1 MIRRKEVKGLFF
13 LLVSITVF
21 FGLSSVGCKKE
32 SAQTGQAGF
41 PSSTTGLTTFTSPDD
56 AANKTF
62 GSLSAGPVNGIITGR
77 MTGGNII
84 TARIITGR
92 IITARAPKLIND
104 GDKID
109 ILNLAGRLY
118 EKTRLSKKEEFEFT
132 CEDLKPKC
140 VEGNVEKA
148 ECKKDQST
156 NRLYF
161 DISVKDCKEIIDK
174 QKGDYI
180 ISTGYVKGY
189 VESST
194 KFSQNSFNANI
205 ISFIEQGE
213 SLIREFRNNKET
225 NRVKTKS
232 SGYKI
237 ELAGSSISGEKDIE
251 LKIGTKLS
259 GSYSVNDEIGNK
271 MEDYSFSDFAVELVI
286 RGLNSGGEQQVDL
299 QNIQIYVSINGS
311 YSLNTTPDVDCIEGV
326 FSFKT
331 IKPIKSGGEGEG
343 YCGIE
348 SGEIE
353 VNNAKIEFSSGKVKV
368 SVENQQK
375 EYGCNEVEG
384 LCKYEPIE
392 IPQIEIIEE
401 GGEEI
406 GTCPVWFKD
415 ADKDG
420 YTDGTTK
427 VACEKPSDEY
437 ISSQTAWDC
446 DDNDPNINPGKTEI
460 CDNKDNNCNGQV
472 DEGNVCGYASTFAK
486 SIGGSL
492 TDIAVSIIQS
502 SDGGYVVAGYTQSFG
517 AGGRDIYVVKLDSS
531 GNIIW
536 TKTIG
541 GSSGDEAGSIIRS
554 SDGGYIVAGRTSSF
568 GAGSGDIYVVK
579 LDSSGNVVWA
589 KTIGGSSNDWA
600 ISITQS
606 SDGGYVVAGS
616 TWSFGAGSGDIYV
629 VKLDSSG
636 NIVWTKTIG
645 GNSDDFARSIIQSSD
660 GGYVVAG
667 LTQSFGAGD
676 WDMYVVKLDSSGNV
690 IWTQTIG
697 GSNYDEAKSI
707 IQSNDGGYVVVGR
720 TWSFGAGY
728 GYDFY
733 VVKLD
738 SSGNV
743 VWTKTIGGGDSDD
756 ANSVIQSS
764 DGGYVVAGSTRSF
777 TEDVN
782 IYVVKLDSSGNVVWT
797 KTIGGSSNDVAL
809 SIIQS
814 SDGGYVVAGWTS
826 SFGAGEDD
834 FYVVKLDA
842 NGNVCFSQ
850 NITNYSVSSNVGSF
864 SSPSTTAF
872 PQSPTVNTVSPTVSY
887 GGSVSDVCALALAPH
902 LCSASQDCGF
912 SSAVATNKENVKSY
926 MRSAGGVLS
935 RFLIPASML
944 IVYGQLRKK
953 MKKKKGGI

>member
-1 MIRRKEVKGLFF
+1 MLWGKNSWGKKFRGFLF
-13 LLVSITVF
+13 LLVSVAVI
-21 FGLSSVGCKKE
+21 FGLLSTRCGTKSEKSGPTG
-32 SAQTGQAGF
+32 QTGYPGT
-41 PSSTTGLTTFTSPDD
+41 STGQTGYPAATTFTGPDD

-92 IITARAPKLIND
+92 ITPPTSAPKLIND

-118 EKTRLSKKEEFEFT
+118 EKSRLSKKEKFEFT

-161 DISVKDCKEIIDK
+161 DISVKDCKEIIDE

-180 ISTGYVKGY
+180 ISTGYAKGY

-237 ELAGSSISGEKDIE
+237 ELNSGFTSGEKDIE
-251 LKIGTKLS
+251 LKTGTKLS

-286 RGLNSGGEQQVDL
+286 RGLKSGGEQQGDL

-331 IKPIKSGGEGEG
+331 IKPIKSGGEGQG

-384 LCKYEPIE
+384 LCKYEPIKM
-392 IPQIEIIEE
+392 PQIEIIEE

-406 GTCPVWFKD
+406 GACPVWFKD

-427 VACEKPSDEY
+427 VSCAKPSDEY
-437 ISSQTAWDC
+437 VSSATAGDC
-446 DDNDPNINPGKTEI
+446 NDADSSRNPGRTEI

-472 DEGNVCGYASTFAK
+472 DEGNVCGPASTFAK
-486 SIGGSL
+486 TIGGSSA
-492 TDIAVSIIQS
+492 DVAMSIIQS
-502 SDGGYVVAGYTQSFG
+502 SDGGYVVAGYTG
-517 AGGRDIYVVKLDSS
+517 
-531 GNIIW
+531 
-536 TKTIG
+536 
-541 GSSGDEAGSIIRS
+541 
-554 SDGGYIVAGRTSSF
+554 
-568 GAGSGDIYVVK
+568 
-579 LDSSGNVVWA
+579 
-589 KTIGGSSNDWA
+589 
-600 ISITQS
+600 
-606 SDGGYVVAGS
+606 
-616 TWSFGAGSGDIYV
+616 
-629 VKLDSSG
+629 
-636 NIVWTKTIG
+636 
-645 GNSDDFARSIIQSSD
+645 
-660 GGYVVAG
+660 
-667 LTQSFGAGD
+667 SFGAGD
-676 WDMYVVKLDSSGNV
+676 WD
-690 IWTQTIG
+690 I
-697 GSNYDEAKSI
+697 
-707 IQSNDGGYVVVGR
+707 
-720 TWSFGAGY
+720 
-728 GYDFY
+728 Y

-743 VWTKTIGGGDSDD
+743 VWTKTIGGGRFS
-756 ANSVIQSS
+756 
-764 DGGYVVAGSTRSF
+764 
-777 TEDVN
+777 
-782 IYVVKLDSSGNVVWT
+782 
-797 KTIGGSSNDVAL
+797 

-814 SDGGYVVAGWTS
+814 SDGGYVVAGYTWSFVASGWDIYVVKLDSSGNVIWTKTIGGSFSDYAYSIIQSSDGGYVVAGETS
-826 SFGAGEDD
+826 SFGAGGDD
-834 FYVVKLDA
+834 IYVVKMDA

-864 SSPSTTAF
+864 SSPSTSAF
-872 PQSPTVNTVSPTVSY
+872 PQSPTVNTISPTVSY
-887 GGSVSDVCALALAPH
+887 GGSVSDVCASASAPH
-902 LCSASQDCGF
+902 LCSANQDCGF
-912 SSAVATNKENVKSY
+912 SSAIATNFGSAVETNKEYVKSY
-926 MRSAGGVLS
+926 GYSAGGVLS

-944 IVYGQLRKK
+944 IFYGQLRKK
-953 MKKKKGGI
+953 RKKKKGAFLMSI

>member
-1 MIRRKEVKGLFF
+1 MIRRKEVKGLSI

-32 SAQTGQAGF
+32 SEKSG
-41 PSSTTGLTTFTSPDD
+41 STGLTTFTSPDD

-156 NRLYF
+156 KRLYF
-161 DISVKDCKEIIDK
+161 DISVKDCKEIIDE

-180 ISTGYVKGY
+180 ISTGYAKGY

-299 QNIQIYVSINGS
+299 QNIQIYVSINGK

-375 EYGCNEVEG
+375 EYGCEEVEG

-406 GTCPVWFKD
+406 VIVTCPVWFKD

-420 YTDGTTK
+420 YTDGTTE
-427 VACEKPSDEY
+427 VSCEKPSDEY

-446 DDNDPNINPGKTEI
+446 DDNDPNINPGRTEI

-472 DEGNVCGYASTFAK
+472 DEGNVCDYASTFAK
-486 SIGGSL
+486 SIGGSNL
-492 TDIAVSIIQS
+492 DVAYSIIQSSDGGYIVAGETWSFGAGGSDFYVVKLDSAGNVVWTKTIGGSDDDYATSIIQSSDGGYVVAGETWSFGAGSSDFWVVKLDSSGNVQWTKTIGGSSGDYANSIIQSSDGGYVVVGQTNSFGENIFVVKLDSSGNVLWSKTISGSYYDFVRSIIQSSDGGYVVVGRTLRAGRYDMYIVKLDSYGDVVWTKTIGGDDDHDEAYSIIQS
-502 SDGGYVVAGYTQSFG
+502 SDGGYVVAGYTESFG
-517 AGGRDIYVVKLDSS
+517 AGG
-531 GNIIW
+531 
-536 TKTIG
+536 
-541 GSSGDEAGSIIRS
+541 
-554 SDGGYIVAGRTSSF
+554 SDF
-568 GAGSGDIYVVK
+568 YVVK
-579 LDSSGNVVWA
+579 LDSSGNV
-589 KTIGGSSNDWA
+589 
-600 ISITQS
+600 Q
-606 SDGGYVVAGS
+606 
-616 TWSFGAGSGDIYV
+616 
-629 VKLDSSG
+629 
-636 NIVWTKTIG
+636 WTKTIG
-645 GNSDDFARSIIQSSD
+645 GSEKEVATSIIQSSD

-667 LTQSFGAGD
+667 FT
-676 WDMYVVKLDSSGNV
+676 
-690 IWTQTIG
+690 
-697 GSNYDEAKSI
+697 E
-707 IQSNDGGYVVVGR
+707 
-720 TWSFGAGY
+720 SFGAGY
-728 GYDFY
+728 FD
-733 VVKLD
+733 
-738 SSGNV
+738 
-743 VWTKTIGGGDSDD
+743 
-756 ANSVIQSS
+756 
-764 DGGYVVAGSTRSF
+764 
-777 TEDVN
+777 
-782 IYVVKLDSSGNVVWT
+782 IYVVKLDSSGNVQWT
-797 KTIGGSSNDVAL
+797 KTIIGRSSDDFPW

-814 SDGGYVVAGWTS
+814 SDGGYVVAGHTYS
-826 SFGAGEDD
+826 LGAGGWD
-834 FYVVKLDA
+834 FYVVKMDA

-850 NITNYSVSSNVGSF
+850 NVTNYSVSSNVGSS
-864 SSPSTTAF
+864 SSPSATAF
-872 PQSPTVNTVSPTVSY
+872 PQSPTVNTVSPTISY
-887 GGSVSDVCALALAPH
+887 GGSVSDVCALAPAPH
-902 LCSASQDCGF
+902 LRSANQDCGF
-912 SSAVATNKENVKSY
+912 SSAVATNKEDVKSY
-926 MRSAGGVLS
+926 GYSAGGVLS

-944 IVYGQLRKK
+944 IFYGQLRKK
-953 MKKKKGGI
+953 RKKKKVF

>member
-1 MIRRKEVKGLFF
+1 
-13 LLVSITVF
+13 
-21 FGLSSVGCKKE
+21 
-32 SAQTGQAGF
+32 
-41 PSSTTGLTTFTSPDD
+41 
-56 AANKTF
+56 
-62 GSLSAGPVNGIITGR
+62 

-84 TARIITGR
+84 MARITGR
-92 IITARAPKLIND
+92 IINTSAPKLIND

-109 ILNLAGRLY
+109 TLNLAGRLY

-140 VEGNVEKA
+140 VDGKVEKA

-237 ELAGSSISGEKDIE
+237 ELNSGFTSGEKDIE
-251 LKIGTKLS
+251 LKTGTKLS

-271 MEDYSFSDFAVELVI
+271 REDYSFSNFAVELVI
-286 RGLNSGGEQQVDL
+286 RASNSGGEQQGDL

-331 IKPIKSGGEGEG
+331 IKPIKSGGEGQG

-375 EYGCNEVEG
+375 EYGCEEVEG
-384 LCKYEPIE
+384 LCKYEPIKM
-392 IPQIEIIEE
+392 PQIEIIEE

-415 ADKDG
+415 TDKDG

-427 VACEKPSDEY
+427 VSCEKPSDEY

-446 DDNDPNINPGKTEI
+446 DDNDPNINPGRTEI
-460 CDNKDNNCNGQV
+460 CDNKDNNCNGQI

-486 SIGGSL
+486 TIGGSS
-492 TDIAVSIIQS
+492 DDEAWSIIQS
-502 SDGGYVVAGYTQSFG
+502 SDGGYVVAGRTWSFG
-517 AGGRDIYVVKLDSS
+517 AGGRDIYLVKLDSS
-531 GNIIW
+531 GNVQW

-541 GSSGDEAGSIIRS
+541 GSSYDEAWSII
-554 SDGGYIVAGRTSSF
+554 
-568 GAGSGDIYVVK
+568 
-579 LDSSGNVVWA
+579 
-589 KTIGGSSNDWA
+589 
-600 ISITQS
+600 QS
-606 SDGGYVVAGS
+606 SDGGYVVAGG
-616 TWSFGAGSGDIYV
+616 TLSFGGFYV
-629 VKLDSSG
+629 VKLDSVG
-636 NIVWTKTIG
+636 NIEWTKIIG
-645 GNSDDFARSIIQSSD
+645 CCGARSIIQSSD

-667 LTQSFGAGD
+667 NGPGAGGDDFYVVKLDSSGNVQWSKTIGGSDDDVAWSIIQSSDGGYVVAGWTESFGAGD
-676 WDMYVVKLDSSGNV
+676 RDMFVVKLDSSGNVQWSKTIGGSDWDEAYSIIQSSDGGYVVAGETRSFGAGNGDIYVVKLDSSGNV
-690 IWTQTIG
+690 IWTKTIG
-697 GSNYDEAKSI
+697 GSDWDEAYSI
-707 IQSNDGGYVVVGR
+707 
-720 TWSFGAGY
+720 
-728 GYDFY
+728 
-733 VVKLD
+733 
-738 SSGNV
+738 
-743 VWTKTIGGGDSDD
+743 
-756 ANSVIQSS
+756 IQSS
-764 DGGYVVAGSTRSF
+764 DGGYVVAGETRSF
-777 TEDVN
+777 GAGNGD
-782 IYVVKLDSSGNVVWT
+782 IYVVKLDSSGNVIWT
-797 KTIGGSSNDVAL
+797 KTIGGSDWDEAL

-814 SDGGYVVAGWTS
+814 SDGGYVVAGRTR
-826 SFGAGEDD
+826 SFGAGGLDM
-834 FYVVKLDA
+834 YVVKMDA
-842 NGNVCFSQ
+842 NGNVCFSE

-864 SSPSTTAF
+864 SSPSTVAIS
-872 PQSPTVNTVSPTVSY
+872 QYPTVNTVSPTISY
-887 GGSVSDVCALALAPH
+887 GGSVSDVCASASAPH
-902 LCSASQDCGF
+902 LCSGSQDCGF
-912 SSAVATNKENVKSY
+912 SSAVETNGEKEYVKSY
-926 MRSAGGVLS
+926 GYSAGSVLS

-944 IVYGQLRKK
+944 IFYGQLRKK
-953 MKKKKGGI
+953 RKKKKGAFLMSI